1 MPPWT
6 AGKQYSVWRSLAPE
20 TITSMGSTC
29 CSRRILRGGL
39 PQLSVLPIRPG
50 GSSQLSHQL
59 GAGCSNS
66 LLYWVFR
73 CVLLAAHVWNT
84 LLWSPMTR
92 FRAVQ
97 AGVCANFQPAGRG
110 ARILWVLDSWDAGPA
125 PKLPPSVSAGYVSVP
140 STTYCHPLVQ
150 RAAHSAK
157 RPRAKSKHFTG
168 AILQNRHPP
177 ILQNRPPQK

>member
-1 MPPWT
+1 MSFLKPVPPWT

-50 GSSQLSHQL
+50 GSGQLSHQL

-110 ARILWVLDSWDAGPA
+110 ARILWVLDSCDAGPA
-125 PKLPPSVSAGYVSVP
+125 AKLSPSVSAGVRVSALHHV
-140 STTYCHPLVQ
+140 L
-150 RAAHSAK
+150 
-157 RPRAKSKHFTG
+157 
-168 AILQNRHPP
+168 PP
-177 ILQNRPPQK
+177 PGPASSPFCKTPKGKK